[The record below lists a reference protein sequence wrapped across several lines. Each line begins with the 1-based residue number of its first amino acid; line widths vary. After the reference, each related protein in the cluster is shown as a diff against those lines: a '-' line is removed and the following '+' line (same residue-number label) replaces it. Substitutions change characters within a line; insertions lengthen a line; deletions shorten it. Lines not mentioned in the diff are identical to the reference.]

1 MARRTDIDMAK
12 GLAILLVV
20 FGHLVA
26 RADPTGVGWYEPLR
40 RAVYA
45 FHMPF
50 FFYLAGL
57 VFVLRPGFLARRA
70 QRLLLPFFAL
80 GILTIIAKYAA
91 ARIMFVDNPPQNFC
105 SALSNLL
112 WHTAASAA
120 LSIWFLFVLFVYT
133 TAATLLR
140 RHSQHPN
147 LTFLLIAAI
156 LYLIPLPPYLYLD
169 RIARYAIFFL
179 AGLLAGQAEKTWLT
193 LIDRVWPFCLA
204 ILLLILIPDAPYG
217 TGWQEDPK
225 ILLAAGCISMPA
237 LHGLLRR
244 LPLHS
249 VQTIFLFLGRY
260 CFMIYLFNTLFI
272 GLAKGLLLHVW
283 AWNNA
288 HFCAF
293 ALALMAAGIFGPI
306 TLKRYALKHIPTL
319 DRLTN

>member
-1 MARRTDIDMAK
+1 MTRRTDIDIAK

-26 RADPTGVGWYEPLR
+26 RADPAGVGWYEPLR

-50 FFYLAGL
+50 FFYLSGL
-57 VFVLRPGFLARRA
+57 VFALRPGFVARRA
-70 QRLLLPFFAL
+70 QRLLIPFFAL
-80 GILTIIAKYAA
+80 GILTILAKYAA
-91 ARIMFVDNPPQNFC
+91 ARVMFVDNPPENFGT
-105 SALSNLL
+105 ALSNLL
-112 WHTAASAA
+112 WHTQASAA

-156 LYLIPLPPYLYLD
+156 LYLIPFPPYFYLD
-169 RIARYAIFFL
+169 RIARYAIFFA
-179 AGLLAGQAEKTWLT
+179 AGLCAGHAGDTWLT
-193 LIDRVWPFCLA
+193 WIDRFWPLCLT
-204 ILLLILIPDAPYG
+204 ILLLILIPDALYG

-244 LPLHS
+244 LPIHS
-249 VQTIFLFLGRY
+249 VQTMFLRLGRY

-272 GLAKGLLLHVW
+272 GLAKGFLLHVW

-306 TLKRYALKHIPTL
+306 TLKRSVLTYIPAL